1 MKRLFWMGLG
11 AAVAVAGARKARR
24 TLGPVADAT
33 APVSA
38 FLAGARAS
46 LAEFRETMAEQEAAL
61 QAAFV
66 EDGGRSDRPRSDPRR
81 PARPSWLHPDD
92 DDEPYSF

>member
-24 TLGPVADAT
+24 TLGPFADAA

-38 FLAGARAS
+38 FLARSRAS
-46 LAEFRETMAEQEAAL
+46 LAEFRETMAEQEAVL
-61 QAAFV
+61 HAAFV
-66 EDGGRSDRPRSDPRR
+66 EDGGGPDRPRTDPRR
-81 PARPSWLHPDD
+81 PARPSWLHPED